1 MKGKTPV
8 GTQVVRDRVSAVSSA
23 REPVTAQV
31 VKKFEILEGIHR
43 SMIKRLHFMNENTEF
58 LTHFLDSAKSL
69 KNWEAQVLW
78 LAHCV

>member
-1 MKGKTPV
+1 
-8 GTQVVRDRVSAVSSA
+8 
-23 REPVTAQV
+23 
-31 VKKFEILEGIHR
+31 
-43 SMIKRLHFMNENTEF
+43 MIKRLHFMNENTEF